1 MGTPRPLP
9 EALRKAPFSRQ
20 QALDLGLTSRQL
32 QHERFERLFPA
43 VFRCRGHQMSSR
55 DWVQAARLT
64 LPPDAAASH
73 QTRFVELGVEI
84 GPLFPLHFTI
94 ARDLHLAADRD
105 RLFLHRTLVMPSVDS
120 GGVDVAAALVGAASV
135 LRRLD
140 VVSLVD
146 WALHR
151 GHVNLGELRRIVE
164 AEPWRP
170 GAAQLRAALAFVDPR
185 ARSLP
190 ESQLRCLLVAAGLP
204 RPETNAD
211 VHDSTG
217 RFLAC
222 GDLVYRW
229 LRLLLE
235 YEGRQHAADPHQF
248 NRDIHRYAGLR
259 DEAWRYLQVTA
270 AMLGAP
276 VTLVRAVH
284 RVMVQQGYDG
294 PAPSFSRS
302 AWLELF
308 DTPDGWRH
316 DRGRRG
322 RAAS

>member
-1 MGTPRPLP
+1 MGTPRRLP
-9 EALRKAPFSRQ
+9 DALQHAPFSRQ

-32 QHERFERLFPA
+32 QHQRFERLFPT
-43 VFRCRGHQMSSR
+43 VYRFRGHPMSAR
-55 DWVQAARLT
+55 DWVHAARLT

-73 QTRFVELGVEI
+73 QTRFVELGVEV
-84 GPLFPLHFTI
+84 GPLFPLHFTV

-105 RLFLHRTLVMPSVDS
+105 RLFLHRTLVMPRGDRA
-120 GGVDVAAALVGAASV
+120 GVSVAAALVGAASL

-140 VVSLVD
+140 IVSLAD

-151 GHVNLGELRRIVE
+151 GHVHLEELRHVVD

-170 GAAQLRAALAFVDPR
+170 GAAQLKAALSMVDPR

-211 VHDSTG
+211 VHDASG

-235 YEGRQHAADPHQF
+235 YEGRQHALDPYQF

-276 VTLVRAVH
+276 VALVRAVH
-284 RVMVQQGYDG
+284 HIMVRQGYDG
-294 PAPSFSRS
+294 PAPSFSGS

-308 DTPDGWRH
+308 DTPDSWRH
-316 DRGRRG
+316 DRRWQG
-322 RAAS
+322 RATS